1 MSWLYRRPW
10 GVSIHALILLGFWS
24 SLAGAPTRADDVR
37 PTQSANDFQRI
48 TGDDPKAES
57 WETLPAQS
65 ISAVQAEPAPLLKQ
79 NLKHLPDKKTG
90 LALDIG
96 MGSGR
101 NAVFLAQQGFRVEGV
116 DISAQAI
123 ARAKRLAKAKGVRIR
138 AIQADINAFA
148 MKPDAYDV
156 ILNIDLLER
165 AIIPKLKKAV
175 RRGGVVFFEN
185 LTVEQLANEHR
196 KDPRRDLLLAAG
208 ELKEMFK
215 DFQILYYRE
224 ENDGKVAKARL
235 IARRH

>member
-1 MSWLYRRPW
+1 MPWLYRRPW
-10 GVSIHALILLGFWS
+10 GVSIHALILLGFWVYP
-24 SLAGAPTRADDVR
+24 AGTPAWSDDVR
-37 PTQSANDFQRI
+37 PSQSANDFQRI
-48 TGDDPKAES
+48 TGDDPKAEN
-57 WETLPAQS
+57 WEALPGQ
-65 ISAVQAEPAPLLKQ
+65 AVTATQAEPAPLLKQ
-79 NLKHLPDKKTG
+79 NLKLLPEKKTG

-138 AIQADINAFA
+138 AIQSDINAFV
-148 MKPDAYDV
+148 MKPGAYDV

-165 AIIPKLKKAV
+165 AIIPKLKQAL

-185 LTVEQLANEHR
+185 LTLAQLDNEHR
-196 KDPRRDLLLAAG
+196 KDPRRDLLLAPG

-235 IARRH
+235 IARR